1 MSLTASDISNLQ
13 RLIQQRGLTKEQA
26 QHQFGLDEG
35 TMGYLTNSGVSFA
48 VGGGNNNVLVN
59 SSFQPHT
66 TPMATTPGYGGLS
79 RADIR
84 GMGADP
90 SKAFGT
96 PEAKF
101 LTGGGN
107 TGAPIGFQVGH
118 AMEQWRTDGDY
129 SGYGPG
135 LGRVLADRAVA
146 RQQGLMDAN
155 LEARDA
161 RVTGGQDHLTHN
173 PELLAARGMGG
184 DNQPLV
190 GGVGADQTSAIP
202 GGGSAFVPPDSIHSM
217 GAPERKPKNL
227 PTFTPVAPPH
237 AQPGLRL
244 PGNLAAQGQGG
255 DNQIAHVTP
264 GETVVPREIMAANPD
279 LKTAVDSAF
288 AAAGSDPRKYK
299 VGVNPVINPRTG
311 VQQFAADAS
320 IQDWYRNVAGRDAT
334 QPELDYWQGQA
345 GSLGGQ
351 QAFNNFVSGLQANG
365 EKVKT
370 TDYTAANTA
379 YNGVQSAD
387 GKNYVDD
394 WARNVFG
401 RAATPEEIAQFGSA
415 QTPQQATEQYN
426 NFVNAGKTAGGNPK
440 LMSIADASQIAAV
453 GNDTL
458 SGGGGNGQ
466 GGDAFTGVITAGAAP
481 APNYVAPPAGQGL
494 YDAMQVPDAVQA
506 SKISL
511 APAAQAV
518 GSAPVVAGQGTAGT
532 YTATTAGAAPAVTAG
547 AGTAATAQN
556 TNASV
561 VNSTATGYDAAQGN
575 AAQWDV
581 TDDQTV
587 QGQVRKIVD
596 ENSPLQQQAKADS
609 LKAANAHGLANSSMA
624 VTAGQDALYRAALPI
639 AQQDAQTHAQSGQ
652 FNAGNRQQMELAN
665 VDAKNTASRFYAAA
679 TNDSSK
685 ENAQLGTQTN
695 LSNAAEANKTSMFNA
710 QSSND
715 MTTKNL
721 DRALQA
727 GVVNQEQANK
737 MAALAAENINRAA
750 EFNITTNAQM
760 QQFNIDAALKAG
772 IVNKQQADALSQF
785 NAQQAN
791 AMTVAQGELDAKIST
806 FNASQSNDL
815 IKLGMD
821 GQTKVAL
828 GNIEA
833 SYKTLMQASSSAASV
848 YSQAMNNITSILTNK
863 DMSPDAKRIAV
874 GNLVGALNG
883 SLGVIGGIA
892 NLDLPEL
899 VFGNDTLAG
908 GNDTL
913 AGGNN
918 GDNNNA
924 GGGSN
929 GDGGAIGGNGAFDW
943 GGIIHANGAA

>member
-35 TMGYLTNSGVSFA
+35 TMGYLTNSGVNFA

-146 RQQGLMDAN
+146 RHQGLMDAN
-155 LEARDA
+155 LEARDNRA
-161 RVTGGQDHLTHN
+161 DAAALNVGN
-173 PELLAARGMGG
+173 P
-184 DNQPLV
+184 D
-190 GGVGADQTSAIP
+190 
-202 GGGSAFVPPDSIHSM
+202 
-217 GAPERKPKNL
+217 RKPKN
-227 PTFTPVAPPH
+227 AP
-237 AQPGLRL
+237 A
-244 PGNLAAQGQGG
+244 NLAAQGQGG

-264 GETVVPREIMAANPD
+264 GETVVPPQIMAANPD

-440 LMSIADASQIAAV
+440 LMSIADASQIWG

-466 GGDAFTGVITAGAAP
+466 GGDAFTGVLTAGAAP

-494 YDAMQVPDAVQA
+494 YDAMQVPDAMQA

-609 LKAANAHGLANSSMA
+609 LKAANAKGLANSSMA

-652 FNAGNRQQMELAN
+652 YNAGNRQQMELAN